1 VKIGDIGQVN
11 GFIYNWWYYFVLGR
25 ISFSNRLFKPLS
37 FFITVTALFLPP
49 KKPITMPYNLL
60 KGKRGI
66 ITGALDENSIA
77 WKVAEKAHE
86 EGATFVL
93 TNAPIAMRMG
103 EINKLAEKTGS
114 TIIPADAT
122 SVEELTTLFT
132 QSQEVLGGKIDF
144 VLHSIGMS
152 VNIRKK
158 IPYTESNYDYFAKGI
173 DVSAMSLH
181 KMLAVAK
188 KLDAINEW
196 GSVVALTYMA
206 AQRTY
211 PFYTDMAD
219 IKAMLESIARSF
231 GYHYGVDKK
240 VRINTVSQ
248 SPTKTTAGTGIK
260 GFGDFFDYANAIAPL
275 GNASAEDCAN
285 YCITLFS
292 DLTRMVTMQNLF
304 HDGGYS
310 TTGVS
315 NLIMDKLGVE

>member
-1 VKIGDIGQVN
+1 M
-11 GFIYNWWYYFVLGR
+11 
-25 ISFSNRLFKPLS
+25 S
-37 FFITVTALFLPP
+37 
-49 KKPITMPYNLL
+49 YNLL

-86 EGATFVL
+86 QGANFVL

-103 EINKLAEKTGS
+103 EIKKLAEKTNAE
-114 TIIPADAT
+114 IIPADAT
-122 SVEELTTLFT
+122 SVDELTKLFT
-132 QSQEVLGGKIDF
+132 DSQQVLGGKIDF

-152 VNIRKK
+152 VNIRKN
-158 IPYTESNYDYFAKGI
+158 IPYPDSNYEYFMKGI

-181 KMLAVAK
+181 KMLSVAW
-188 KLDAINEW
+188 KLDAISEW

-231 GYHYGVDKK
+231 GYHYGLEKK

-248 SPTKTTAGTGIK
+248 SPTKTTAGKGIK
-260 GFGDFFDYANAIAPL
+260 GFGDFYDYANAIAPL

-292 DLTRMVTMQNLF
+292 DLTKMVTMQNLF

-310 TTGVS
+310 STGVS
-315 NLIMDKLGVE
+315 QDVMEKLGVE

>member
-1 VKIGDIGQVN
+1 MAYG
-11 GFIYNWWYYFVLGR
+11 
-25 ISFSNRLFKPLS
+25 
-37 FFITVTALFLPP
+37 
-49 KKPITMPYNLL
+49 LL
-60 KGKRGI
+60 KGKKGI

-77 WKVAEKAHE
+77 WKVAEKAYE

-103 EINKLAEKTGS
+103 EINKLAEKTS
-114 TIIPADAT
+114 SQIIPADAT
-122 SVEELTTLFT
+122 SVDELTTLFT

-158 IPYTESNYDYFAKGI
+158 IPYTESNYDYFMKGI

-196 GSVVALTYMA
+196 GSVVALTHMA
-206 AQRTY
+206 AQRTF

-231 GYHYGVDKK
+231 GYHYGIEKK

-260 GFGDFFDYANAIAPL
+260 GFNDFFDYANAIAPL

-292 DLTRMVTMQNLF
+292 DLTRMVTMQNLY

-310 TTGVS
+310 NTGVS
-315 NLIMDKLGVE
+315 TTIMKKFGIE

>member
-1 VKIGDIGQVN
+1 MATD
-11 GFIYNWWYYFVLGR
+11 
-25 ISFSNRLFKPLS
+25 
-37 FFITVTALFLPP
+37 
-49 KKPITMPYNLL
+49 LL

-77 WKVAEKAHE
+77 WKVAEKAYE
-86 EGATFVL
+86 QGATFVL
-93 TNAPIAMRMG
+93 TNAPVAMRMG
-103 EINKLAEKTGS
+103 EINKLAEKTNAK
-114 TIIPADAT
+114 IIPADAT
-122 SVEELTTLFT
+122 SVDDLKKLFT
-132 QSQEVLGGKIDF
+132 EAQEILGGKIDF

-152 VNIRKK
+152 VNIRKN
-158 IPYTESNYDYFAKGI
+158 IAYTESNYDYFQKGI
-173 DVSAMSLH
+173 DVSALSLH

-188 KLDAINEW
+188 ELDAINEW

-231 GYHYGVDKK
+231 GYHYGVEKK

-248 SPTKTTAGTGIK
+248 SPTKTTAGGGIK
-260 GFGDFFDYANAIAPL
+260 GFGDFYDFADSIAPL

-285 YCITLFS
+285 YCVTLFS
-292 DLTRMVTMQNLF
+292 DFTKMVTMQNLF

-310 TTGVS
+310 STGVS
-315 NLIMDKLGVE
+315 SEILNALGAAEK

>member
-1 VKIGDIGQVN
+1 M
-11 GFIYNWWYYFVLGR
+11 
-25 ISFSNRLFKPLS
+25 S
-37 FFITVTALFLPP
+37 
-49 KKPITMPYNLL
+49 YNLL

-66 ITGALDENSIA
+66 ISGALDSNSIA

-86 EGATFVL
+86 EGAIFVL

-103 EINKLAEKTGS
+103 EIKILAEKTKS
-114 TIIPADAT
+114 EIIPADAT
-122 SVEELTTLFT
+122 NVDELTNLFT
-132 QSQEVLGGKIDF
+132 KSQEILGGKIDF

-152 VNIRKK
+152 VNIRKN
-158 IPYTESNYDYFAKGI
+158 IPYTELNYDYFMKGI

-181 KMLAVAK
+181 KMLRVAK
-188 KLDAINEW
+188 KMDAISEY

-219 IKAMLESIARSF
+219 IKAMLESITRSF
-231 GYHYGVDKK
+231 GYHYGKDKK

-260 GFGDFFDYANAIAPL
+260 GFGDFYSFADAIAPL
-275 GNASAEDCAN
+275 GNASAESCAD

-292 DLTRMVTMQNLF
+292 DLTRMVTMQNLY

-310 TTGVS
+310 STGVS
-315 NLIMDKLGVE
+315 MEAMSKFAVE

>member
-1 VKIGDIGQVN
+1 MAND
-11 GFIYNWWYYFVLGR
+11 
-25 ISFSNRLFKPLS
+25 
-37 FFITVTALFLPP
+37 
-49 KKPITMPYNLL
+49 LL

-66 ITGALDENSIA
+66 ISGALDKNSIA

-86 EGATFVL
+86 QGATFVL

-103 EINKLAEKTGS
+103 EINELAEKS
-114 TIIPADAT
+114 NSKIIPADAT
-122 SVEELTTLFT
+122 SIEDITKLFT
-132 QSQEVLGGKIDF
+132 ESQEILGGKIDF
-144 VLHSIGMS
+144 VLHAIGMS
-152 VNIRKK
+152 VNIRKN
-158 IPYTESNYDYFAKGI
+158 IPYEDSNYDYFAKGI

-181 KMLAVAK
+181 KMLSVAK
-188 KLDAINEW
+188 KMDAISEW

-231 GYHYGVDKK
+231 GYHYGLDKK

-260 GFGDFFDYANAIAPL
+260 GFGDFYDYADEIAPL

-285 YCITLFS
+285 YCVTLFS

-310 TTGVS
+310 STGVS
-315 NLIMDKLGVE
+315 DKIMNRLGE

>member
-1 VKIGDIGQVN
+1 M
-11 GFIYNWWYYFVLGR
+11 
-25 ISFSNRLFKPLS
+25 S
-37 FFITVTALFLPP
+37 
-49 KKPITMPYNLL
+49 YNLL

-66 ITGALDENSIA
+66 ITGALDSNSIA
-77 WKVAEKAHE
+77 WKVAEKAYE
-86 EGATFVL
+86 EGGRFVL

-103 EINKLAEKTGS
+103 EIKKLAEKTEAE
-114 TIIPADAT
+114 IIPADAT
-122 SVEELTTLFT
+122 NVEELTTLFT
-132 QSQEVLGGKIDF
+132 KSQEILGGKIDF

-152 VNIRKK
+152 VNIRKNV
-158 IPYTESNYDYFAKGI
+158 PYTELNYDYFQKGI
-173 DVSAMSLH
+173 DVSALSLH

-231 GYHYGVDKK
+231 GYHYGLAKK

-248 SPTKTTAGTGIK
+248 SPTKTTAGTGVT
-260 GFGDFFDYANAIAPL
+260 GFGDFYDYANAIAPL
-275 GNASAEDCAN
+275 GNATAEDCAN

-292 DLTRMVTMQNLF
+292 DLTKMVTMQNLF

-315 NLIMDKLGVE
+315 NEVMTKLGVE

>member
-1 VKIGDIGQVN
+1 M
-11 GFIYNWWYYFVLGR
+11 
-25 ISFSNRLFKPLS
+25 
-37 FFITVTALFLPP
+37 A
-49 KKPITMPYNLL
+49 YNLL

-86 EGATFVL
+86 EGATFEL
-93 TNAPIAMRMG
+93 TNASIAMRMG

-114 TIIPADAT
+114 EIIPADAT

-132 QSQEVLGGKIDF
+132 KSQEVLGGKIDF

-158 IPYTESNYDYFAKGI
+158 IPYTESNYDYFMKGI

-188 KLDAINEW
+188 KMDAINEW

-260 GFGDFFDYANAIAPL
+260 GFGDFFDYAQAIAPL

-315 NLIMDKLGVE
+315 NDVMQRLGVDPETP

>member
-1 VKIGDIGQVN
+1 
-11 GFIYNWWYYFVLGR
+11 
-25 ISFSNRLFKPLS
+25 
-37 FFITVTALFLPP
+37 
-49 KKPITMPYNLL
+49 
-60 KGKRGI
+60 
-66 ITGALDENSIA
+66 
-77 WKVAEKAHE
+77 
-86 EGATFVL
+86 
-93 TNAPIAMRMG
+93 MG
-103 EINKLAEKTGS
+103 EINNLAEQTGS
-114 TIIPADAT
+114 QIIPADAT
-122 SVEELTTLFT
+122 NVEDLTHLFT
-132 QSQEVLGGKIDF
+132 QAQEVLGGKIDF

-158 IPYTESNYDYFAKGI
+158 IPYTESNYDYFMKGI
-173 DVSAMSLH
+173 DVSALSLH

-188 KLDAINEW
+188 KLDAINEG

-231 GYHYGVDKK
+231 GYHYGLEKK

-248 SPTKTTAGTGIK
+248 SPTRTTAGSGIK
-260 GFGDFFDYANAIAPL
+260 GFDNFFDFADKISPL
-275 GNASAEDCAN
+275 GNADAASCAD

-310 TTGVS
+310 STGVS
-315 NLIMDKLGVE
+315 MEVMDQIGGDKI

>member
-1 VKIGDIGQVN
+1 MPGKWSGIEPAGII
-11 GFIYNWWYYFVLGR
+11 FILLLKVIYHYFYR
-25 ISFSNRLFKPLS
+25 P
-37 FFITVTALFLPP
+37 
-49 KKPITMPYNLL
+49 KPIAMSYNLL

-66 ITGALDENSIA
+66 ITGALDANSIA

-86 EGATFVL
+86 QGASFVL

-103 EINKLAEKTGS
+103 EIRKLAESTGS
-114 TIIPADAT
+114 EIIPADAT
-122 SVEELTTLFT
+122 NTEDLTKLFT
-132 QSQEVLGGKIDF
+132 QSQEILGGKIDF

-152 VNIRKK
+152 VNIRKN
-158 IPYTESNYDYFAKGI
+158 IPYTESNYDYFLKGI
-173 DVSAMSLH
+173 DVSALSFH
-181 KMLAVAK
+181 KMMSVAM

-231 GYHYGVDKK
+231 GYHYGVTRK
-240 VRINTVSQ
+240 VRVNTVSQ

-260 GFGDFFDYANAIAPL
+260 GFGDFYDYANAIAPL
-275 GNASAEDCAN
+275 GNATAEDCAN

-315 NLIMDKLGVE
+315 NAVMEKLGVES

>member
-1 VKIGDIGQVN
+1 
-11 GFIYNWWYYFVLGR
+11 
-25 ISFSNRLFKPLS
+25 
-37 FFITVTALFLPP
+37 
-49 KKPITMPYNLL
+49 MYNLL
-60 KGKRGI
+60 KGKTGI
-66 ITGALDENSIA
+66 ISGALDQNSIA
-77 WKVAEKAHE
+77 WKVAEKAHA

-103 EINKLAEKTGS
+103 EINALAEATGS
-114 TIIPADAT
+114 QIIPADAT
-122 SVEELTTLFT
+122 SVEDLTNLFT
-132 QSQEVLGGKIDF
+132 QSQEILGGKIDF

-158 IPYTESNYDYFAKGI
+158 IPYPELNYDYFNKGI
-173 DVSAMSLH
+173 DVSALSLH
-181 KMLAVAK
+181 KMLSVAK

-231 GYHYGVDKK
+231 GYHYGLEKK

-260 GFGDFFDYANAIAPL
+260 GFGDFYDFANAIAPL
-275 GNASAEDCAN
+275 GNADAESCAD

-310 TTGVS
+310 STGVS
-315 NLIMDKLGVE
+315 DDVMHRLGVKNSEG